1 MSVVFEVARC
11 GASTQLRPDLA
22 STVGPSEAGQYK
34 GPRKYRPAGLLHSA
48 TAPRAP
54 ASFNNTGTQP
64 RCALVVGVATY
75 KKAKTQTQPHPK
87 EPRVQVDQASSFRQ
101 KESNQLCT
109 LYNQRSANLDTKNTS
124 AFKPASNAASHLAP
138 AGAQGQAQDKPLFF
152 TAASP
157 HHFPW
162 KYKYK
167 HKHSNRNTTNT
178 NASPGAQTLW

>member
-1 MSVVFEVARC
+1 MARC

-64 RCALVVGVATY
+64 RCALVVGVAPY
-75 KKAKTQTQPHPK
+75 KKAKTQSRPK
-87 EPRVQVDQASSFRQ
+87 EPRVQVDQASPFQQ

-109 LYNQRSANLDTKNTS
+109 CPQYNQGSTDPNTKNTN
-124 AFKPASNAASHLAP
+124 AFQPASNAASLLAP
-138 AGAQGQAQDKPLFF
+138 ANTVAQRQAPLFF
-152 TAASP
+152 TAATSLP
-157 HHFPW
+157 LESKTQAP
-162 KYKYK
+162 
-167 HKHSNRNTTNT
+167 T
-178 NASPGAQTLW
+178 QQ